1 MAYGLSFLAIA
12 ATVTHAAIHFYRPI
26 RQQFRRSMREQPDI
40 HARLM
45 SHYPQVP
52 EYYNACILAINF
64 IFACLCIRLW
74 PTGMTI
80 WALVIALLIALVFV
94 IPIGMIQAVTNQQ
107 VGLGVISELIAGFMM
122 PGNPNAMMIFKTFGY
137 ITMSQAMQ
145 FTADLKLGHY
155 MKVPPRPMFWCQI
168 VATIVAGTVQLG
180 VQSWM
185 FSNIPDICISGQ
197 KDNFTCSSTR
207 VFGTASVIWGLIGP
221 DLLFTKGQIYYGLTF
236 FFLIGAACPVILWMI
251 TRRYPNTI
259 LNYLN
264 FPLIFSGVDQIPP
277 ATAVNYVPW
286 AIIGFIFQ
294 YVIRRKH
301 FSYWAKYNYVLSAAL
316 DAGTAIGLIL
326 IYFCL
331 QYPLNGS
338 IGSNTIQQ
346 WWGNQVFMQTLDWQ
360 CTPLRQLQQ
369 GATFG
374 TTKW

>member
-1 MAYGLSFLAIA
+1 
-12 ATVTHAAIHFYRPI
+12 V
-26 RQQFRRSMREQPDI
+26 
-40 HARLM
+40 
-45 SHYPQVP
+45 
-52 EYYNACILAINF
+52 CIQ
-64 IFACLCIRLW
+64 LW
-74 PTGMTI
+74 PSGLTI
-80 WALVIALLIALVFV
+80 WALLIALLIALVYV
-94 IPIGMIQAVTNQQ
+94 IPIGMIQAVTNRQ
-107 VGLGVISELIAGFMM
+107 VGLNVITELIVGFMI
-122 PGNPNAMMIFKTFGY
+122 PGKPIAMMIFKTFGY
-137 ITMSQAMQ
+137 VTMSQAMQ
-145 FTADLKLGHY
+145 FTADFKLGHY
-155 MKVPPRPMFWCQI
+155 MKIPPRPMFWCQI

-185 FSNIPDICISGQ
+185 FTHIPDVCDQNQ

-207 VFGTASVIWGLIGP
+207 VFGTASIIWGVIGP
-221 DLLFTKGQIYYGLTF
+221 GLQFTKGQIYYGLTF
-236 FFLIGAACPVILWMI
+236 FFLIGAACPVILWLI

-294 YVIRRKH
+294 YVVRRKH

-331 QYPLNGS
+331 QYPMNGS
-338 IGSNTIQQ
+338 IGRYTIKK
-346 WWGNQVFMQTLDWQ
+346 WWGNQVYKETLDWKS
-360 CTPLRQLQQ
+360 TPLRQLDP